1 MHEAQRGRVGR
12 WLWVAASLVA
22 VVGFGCLFG
31 RPAHAVMR
39 YGPLQLSGN
48 VETYNLVRHPNGETF
63 QFIKNRNTA
72 RLRVDL
78 DWVQNSKFLDKVDI
92 PFIDRSNVFLLYRGW
107 YDSFYEIEP
116 GGNQIGQTAKDDK
129 VGGPIG
135 GNGQGNLDSAGNLRS
150 GPYSRYNEH
159 NRTAHKRD
167 NSLRELYVDAK
178 IKDAPLSFRVGR
190 QQVIWGESDL
200 FRMLDMW
207 NPLDLT
213 WHLQQEKSWDEIRVP
228 LWLIKGLWDIGMVGP
243 LSNSYMEVVYNAFD
257 HQPSQKLD
265 FLPNPWSAWVPSP
278 LRQGQVQQ
286 LTPGQYVT
294 PYFDLNGSSFRHGAF
309 KRNPEHAS
317 EVGARFHSV
326 TPFGLEF
333 TVNYLHGRVRQS
345 GASNTLGVKFHSI
358 DRPIRCG
365 PGTSQ
370 PQCDM
375 FRLDGQ
381 DYKVLRLPTSAEIV
395 FPYVDIFGISG
406 NYFESDYTQAVF
418 RFESVYQLGAPV
430 QSTELANR
438 QLPPGN
444 FANPPQQ
451 LAKTDVWA
459 GMVGLDRPTWIKF
472 LNPRS
477 TWFISSQIFWSY
489 YTGNVNKWVGT
500 SGISEAPYFTPP
512 AGQPGHNSNGFGRW
526 VEGPRAGLTE
536 RLALNNNPAGAGG
549 DNLRRWESLWTV
561 AAFSFYRGGT
571 LVPFVANALDPVN
584 GSNLT
589 LWYLDYF
596 VTNNLI
602 VTLQQKYFA
611 RFAGTHPADDPWGAA
626 GRNVRRDETGVK
638 LVYQF

>member
-78 DWVQNSKFLDKVDI
+78 DWVQKGKFLDKVDV

-309 KRNPEHAS
+309 KRNPENAS
-317 EVGARFHSV
+317 EIGARFHWRH
-326 TPFGLEF
+326 P
-333 TVNYLHGRVRQS
+333 VRS
-345 GASNTLGVKFHSI
+345 RIHRELPV
-358 DRPIRCG
+358 R
-365 PGTSQ
+365 PGTADGCEQHARRQLQEHRASDPLWAGDVPAPVRHVPARRAELQ
-370 PQCDM
+370 GPAAADDGGDRVPVHQHLRREREL
-375 FRLDGQ
+375 FRE
-381 DYKVLRLPTSAEIV
+381 R
-395 FPYVDIFGISG
+395 F
-406 NYFESDYTQAVF
+406 TQAVF
-418 RFESVYQLGAPV
+418 RLEIGVQTRAPV
-430 QSTELANR
+430 QSTDPQDR

-444 FANPPQQ
+444 FSNPPLQM
-451 LAKTDVWA
+451 ANTDVWA

-477 TWFISSQIFWSY
+477 TWFISSQFFWSY
-489 YTGNVNKWVGT
+489 YTGNVNKWR
-500 SGISEAPYFTPP
+500 
-512 AGQPGHNSNGFGRW
+512 GHFGYQR
-526 VEGPRAGLTE
+526 
-536 RLALNNNPAGAGG
+536 GAV
-549 DNLRRWESLWTV
+549 L
-561 AAFSFYRGGT
+561 
-571 LVPFVANALDPVN
+571 
-584 GSNLT
+584 
-589 LWYLDYF
+589 
-596 VTNNLI
+596 
-602 VTLQQKYFA
+602 
-611 RFAGTHPADDPWGAA
+611 HAA
-626 GRNVRRDETGVK
+626 GRAARSQQRRLRTVG
-638 LVYQF
+638 